1 MYEDVR
7 RCKIHEDV
15 RQQLDEPLKIE
26 EPNIAIERVKC
37 GKAAGPDGIP
47 PEIWKYGG
55 QTLQNQLYELF
66 YNIWTTTAEV
76 PQDFK
81 DATIVTIYKRKGDC
95 SECENHLGI
104 SLISI
109 AGKIFAKILQ
119 S

>member
-1 MYEDVR
+1 
-7 RCKIHEDV
+7 
-15 RQQLDEPLKIE
+15 
-26 EPNIAIERVKC
+26 
-37 GKAAGPDGIP
+37 
-47 PEIWKYGG
+47 
-55 QTLQNQLYELF
+55 LYELF

-109 AGKIFAKILQ
+109 AGKIFTKILQ
-119 S
+119 SRLQNLSEDILPESQCGFRAKRSTQDI